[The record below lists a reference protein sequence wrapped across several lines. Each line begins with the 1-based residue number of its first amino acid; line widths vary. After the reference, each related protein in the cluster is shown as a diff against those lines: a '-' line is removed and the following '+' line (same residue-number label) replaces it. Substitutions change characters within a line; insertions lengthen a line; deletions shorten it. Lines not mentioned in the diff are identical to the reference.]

1 MNVNQLLDLAIVG
14 VSVAAVV
21 VASVYAKHK
30 IAIDKKAAQGDL
42 LAKAEK
48 IVAQSVSPLVYQ
60 AEKRGGDGEDK
71 LTFVVQGLF
80 LLLDMAHLPHPT
92 MSFVKG
98 MVEKSV
104 LAMRQAQTI
113 ADTVDKPKTTI
124 VGELKDIKQEGYHG
138 SQIKKLWCRR
148 IKLQYL

>member
-1 MNVNQLLDLAIVG
+1 MSFSHLLDLMVIA
-14 VSVAAVV
+14 VSAAAVI
-21 VASVYAKHK
+21 VASVYTKHK

-42 LAKAEK
+42 LAKSEK
-48 IVAQSVSPLVYQ
+48 IIAQSVSPLVYQ

-104 LAMRQAQTI
+104 TAMKQAQSI
-113 ADTVDKPKTTI
+113 VDTVDKPKTTI
-124 VGELKDIKQEGYHG
+124 VGELKEVNK
-138 SQIKKLWCRR
+138 
-148 IKLQYL
+148 

>member
-1 MNVNQLLDLAIVG
+1 MSFSHLLDLVL
-14 VSVAAVV
+14 VVTSVAAVV
-21 VASVYAKHK
+21 VVSVYAKHK

-104 LAMRQAQTI
+104 TAMKQTQAISDTI
-113 ADTVDKPKTTI
+113 DKPKTTI
-124 VGELKDIKQEGYHG
+124 VGELKDV
-138 SQIKKLWCRR
+138 KK
-148 IKLQYL
+148 

>member
-1 MNVNQLLDLAIVG
+1 MSFSHILDLVL
-14 VSVAAVV
+14 VATSV
-21 VASVYAKHK
+21 VAVIVVSVYAKHK

-42 LAKAEK
+42 LAKSEK

-71 LTFVVQGLF
+71 LTFVVQGVF

-98 MVEKSV
+98 MVEKAV
-104 LAMRQAQTI
+104 IAMKQAQSI

-124 VGELKDIKQEGYHG
+124 VGELKDVK
-138 SQIKKLWCRR
+138 
-148 IKLQYL
+148 

>member
-1 MNVNQLLDLAIVG
+1 MMSFSHILDLVL
-14 VSVAAVV
+14 VATSV
-21 VASVYAKHK
+21 VAVIVVSIYAKHK
-30 IAIDKKAAQGDL
+30 IAIDRKAAQGDL

-48 IVAQSVSPLVYQ
+48 IVSQSVSPLVYQ

-104 LAMRQAQTI
+104 TAMKQAQSI
-113 ADTVDKPKTTI
+113 ADTVDRPKTTV
-124 VGELKDIKQEGYHG
+124 VGELREV
-138 SQIKKLWCRR
+138 KK
-148 IKLQYL
+148 

>member
-1 MNVNQLLDLAIVG
+1 MSFSHILDLVLVVTSVTAVIV
-14 VSVAAVV
+14 V
-21 VASVYAKHK
+21 SVYAKHK
-30 IAIDKKAAQGDL
+30 IAIDKKVAQGDL

-60 AEKRGGDGEDK
+60 AEKRGGEGEDK

-98 MVEKSV
+98 MVEKAV
-104 LAMRQAQTI
+104 TAMKQTQSI

-124 VGELKDIKQEGYHG
+124 VGELKEV
-138 SQIKKLWCRR
+138 KK
-148 IKLQYL
+148 

>member
-1 MNVNQLLDLAIVG
+1 MNFSHLLDLVL
-14 VSVAAVV
+14 VVTSVAAVV

-104 LAMRQAQTI
+104 TAMKQTQVI
-113 ADTVDKPKTTI
+113 SDTIDKPKTTI
-124 VGELKDIKQEGYHG
+124 VGELKDV
-138 SQIKKLWCRR
+138 KK
-148 IKLQYL
+148 

>member
-1 MNVNQLLDLAIVG
+1 MSFSHILDLVL
-14 VSVAAVV
+14 VATSV
-21 VASVYAKHK
+21 VAVIVVSIYAKHK
-30 IAIDKKAAQGDL
+30 IAIDRKAAQGDL

-71 LTFVVQGLF
+71 LTFVVQGVF

-124 VGELKDIKQEGYHG
+124 IGELKDIK
-138 SQIKKLWCRR
+138 
-148 IKLQYL
+148 

>member
-1 MNVNQLLDLAIVG
+1 MSFSHILDLVL
-14 VSVAAVV
+14 VVTSVAAVV
-21 VASVYAKHK
+21 VVSIYAKHK

-60 AEKRGGDGEDK
+60 AEKRGGDGEEK

-104 LAMRQAQTI
+104 TAMKQAQSIT
-113 ADTVDKPKTTI
+113 DTVDKPKTTI
-124 VGELKDIKQEGYHG
+124 VGELKDVK
-138 SQIKKLWCRR
+138 
-148 IKLQYL
+148 

>member
-1 MNVNQLLDLAIVG
+1 MSFSHILDLILV
-14 VSVAAVV
+14 VTSVVAVV
-21 VASVYAKHK
+21 VVSVYAKHK

-60 AEKRGGDGEDK
+60 AAKRGGDGEDK

-104 LAMRQAQTI
+104 LAMRQAQMV

-124 VGELKDIKQEGYHG
+124 VGELKDVK
-138 SQIKKLWCRR
+138 
-148 IKLQYL
+148 

>member
-1 MNVNQLLDLAIVG
+1 MMSFSHILDLMVVA

-21 VASVYAKHK
+21 VVSVYAKHK
-30 IAIDKKAAQGDL
+30 ITIDKRAEQGDL
-42 LAKAEK
+42 LAKSEK
-48 IVAQSVSPLVYQ
+48 IIAQSVSPLVYQ

-98 MVEKSV
+98 YVEKAV
-104 LAMRQAQTI
+104 TAMKQAQSI

-124 VGELKDIKQEGYHG
+124 VSELKDVK
-138 SQIKKLWCRR
+138 
-148 IKLQYL
+148 

>member
-1 MNVNQLLDLAIVG
+1 MSFSHILDLVL
-14 VSVAAVV
+14 VVTSV
-21 VASVYAKHK
+21 VAVIVVSVYAKHK

-71 LTFVVQGLF
+71 LTFVVQGVF

-98 MVEKSV
+98 MVEKAV
-104 LAMRQAQTI
+104 IAMKQAQSI

-124 VGELKDIKQEGYHG
+124 VGKLKDVK
-138 SQIKKLWCRR
+138 
-148 IKLQYL
+148 

>member
-1 MNVNQLLDLAIVG
+1 MNFSHMLDLIL
-14 VSVAAVV
+14 VATSV
-21 VASVYAKHK
+21 VAVIVVSVYAKHK
-30 IAIDKKAAQGDL
+30 IAIDQKAAQGDL

-60 AEKRGGDGEDK
+60 AEKRGGDGEEK

-124 VGELKDIKQEGYHG
+124 VGELKDVK
-138 SQIKKLWCRR
+138 
-148 IKLQYL
+148 

>member
-1 MNVNQLLDLAIVG
+1 MSFSHILDLVL
-14 VSVAAVV
+14 VVTSVAAVV
-21 VASVYAKHK
+21 VVSVYAKHK
-30 IAIDKKAAQGDL
+30 IEIDKKAEQGDL

-104 LAMRQAQTI
+104 TAMKQAQAI

-124 VGELKDIKQEGYHG
+124 VGELKDV
-138 SQIKKLWCRR
+138 KK
-148 IKLQYL
+148 

>member
-1 MNVNQLLDLAIVG
+1 MNFSHLLDLVL
-14 VSVAAVV
+14 VVTSVAAVV

-30 IAIDKKAAQGDL
+30 IAIDKKTAQGDL

-104 LAMRQAQTI
+104 TAMKQTQVI

-124 VGELKDIKQEGYHG
+124 VSELKDV
-138 SQIKKLWCRR
+138 KK
-148 IKLQYL
+148 

>member
-1 MNVNQLLDLAIVG
+1 MSVNHLLDLAIV
-14 VSVAAVV
+14 VTSVAAVV

-30 IAIDKKAAQGDL
+30 IAIDKRAEQGDL
-42 LAKAEK
+42 LAKSEK
-48 IVAQSVSPLVYQ
+48 IIAQSVSPLVYQ

-124 VGELKDIKQEGYHG
+124 IGELKDVK
-138 SQIKKLWCRR
+138 
-148 IKLQYL
+148 

>member
-1 MNVNQLLDLAIVG
+1 MSFNHLLDLVL
-14 VSVAAVV
+14 VATSV
-21 VASVYAKHK
+21 VAVIVVSVYAKHK

-71 LTFVVQGLF
+71 LTVVVQGLV

-98 MVEKSV
+98 TVEKAV
-104 LAMRQAQTI
+104 LAMKQAQTI

-124 VGELKDIKQEGYHG
+124 VGELKDVK
-138 SQIKKLWCRR
+138 
-148 IKLQYL
+148 

>member
-42 LAKAEK
+42 LAKSEK

-104 LAMRQAQTI
+104 TAMKQTQAISDTI
-113 ADTVDKPKTTI
+113 DKPKTTI
-124 VGELKDIKQEGYHG
+124 VGELKDV
-138 SQIKKLWCRR
+138 KK
-148 IKLQYL
+148 

>member
-1 MNVNQLLDLAIVG
+1 MSFSHLLDLVL
-14 VSVAAVV
+14 VVTSVVAVV

-60 AEKRGGDGEDK
+60 AEKRGGSGEDK

-98 MVEKSV
+98 MVEKAV
-104 LAMRQAQTI
+104 VAMKQTQAI

-124 VGELKDIKQEGYHG
+124 VSELKDVK
-138 SQIKKLWCRR
+138 
-148 IKLQYL
+148 

>member
-1 MNVNQLLDLAIVG
+1 MSFSHILDLVLVAT
-14 VSVAAVV
+14 SVAAVIV
-21 VASVYAKHK
+21 VSVYAKHK
-30 IAIDKKAAQGDL
+30 IAIDRKAAQGDL

-71 LTFVVQGLF
+71 LTFVVQGVL

-104 LAMRQAQTI
+104 TAMKQAQAI

-124 VGELKDIKQEGYHG
+124 IGELKDV
-138 SQIKKLWCRR
+138 KK
-148 IKLQYL
+148 

>member
-1 MNVNQLLDLAIVG
+1 MSFSHILDLVL
-14 VSVAAVV
+14 VATSV
-21 VASVYAKHK
+21 VAVIVVSIYAKHK
-30 IAIDKKAAQGDL
+30 IAIDRKAAQGDL
-42 LAKAEK
+42 LAKSEK

-98 MVEKSV
+98 MVEKAV
-104 LAMRQAQTI
+104 IAMKQAQSI

-124 VGELKDIKQEGYHG
+124 VGELKDVK
-138 SQIKKLWCRR
+138 
-148 IKLQYL
+148 

>member
-1 MNVNQLLDLAIVG
+1 MSFSHILDLVL
-14 VSVAAVV
+14 VATSV
-21 VASVYAKHK
+21 VAVIVVSVYAKHK
-30 IAIDKKAAQGDL
+30 IAIDQKAAQGDL

-71 LTFVVQGLF
+71 LTFVVQGVF

-98 MVEKSV
+98 MVEKAV
-104 LAMRQAQTI
+104 IAMKQAQSI

-124 VGELKDIKQEGYHG
+124 VGELKDVK
-138 SQIKKLWCRR
+138 
-148 IKLQYL
+148 

>member
-1 MNVNQLLDLAIVG
+1 MSSVTAVIV
-14 VSVAAVV
+14 V
-21 VASVYAKHK
+21 SVYAKHK
-30 IAIDKKAAQGDL
+30 IAIDKKVAQGDL

-60 AEKRGGDGEDK
+60 AEKRGGEGEDK

-98 MVEKSV
+98 MVEKAV
-104 LAMRQAQTI
+104 TAMKQTQSI

-124 VGELKDIKQEGYHG
+124 VGELKEV
-138 SQIKKLWCRR
+138 KK
-148 IKLQYL
+148 

>member
-1 MNVNQLLDLAIVG
+1 MSFSHLLDLAIVIT
-14 VSVAAVV
+14 SVAAVI

-98 MVEKSV
+98 MVEKAV
-104 LAMRQAQTI
+104 ITMKQAQSI
-113 ADTVDKPKTTI
+113 ADTVDKPNKTITASF
-124 VGELKDIKQEGYHG
+124 GQNTKTEQLK
-138 SQIKKLWCRR
+138 
-148 IKLQYL
+148 

>member
-1 MNVNQLLDLAIVG
+1 MSFSHILDLVL
-14 VSVAAVV
+14 VATSV
-21 VASVYAKHK
+21 VAVIVVSVYAKHK

-71 LTFVVQGLF
+71 LTFVVQGVF

-104 LAMRQAQTI
+104 TAMKQAQAI

-124 VGELKDIKQEGYHG
+124 VGEFKDVK
-138 SQIKKLWCRR
+138 
-148 IKLQYL
+148 

>member
-1 MNVNQLLDLAIVG
+1 MSFSHILDLVLVAT
-14 VSVAAVV
+14 SVAAVI

-104 LAMRQAQTI
+104 TAMKQAQSI
-113 ADTVDKPKTTI
+113 ADTVDKPNKTITASF
-124 VGELKDIKQEGYHG
+124 GQDTKTEQSNLTGSWPKD
-138 SQIKKLWCRR
+138 
-148 IKLQYL
+148 

>member
-1 MNVNQLLDLAIVG
+1 MSINHLLDLAIV
-14 VSVAAVV
+14 VTSVAAVI

-42 LAKAEK
+42 LAKSEK
-48 IVAQSVSPLVYQ
+48 IIAQSVSPLVYQ

-104 LAMRQAQTI
+104 TAMKQAQSI
-113 ADTVDKPKTTI
+113 ANTVDKPNKTITASF
-124 VGELKDIKQEGYHG
+124 GQDTKTEQSNLTGSWPKD
-138 SQIKKLWCRR
+138 
-148 IKLQYL
+148 

>member
-1 MNVNQLLDLAIVG
+1 MMSFSHILDLVL
-14 VSVAAVV
+14 VATSV
-21 VASVYAKHK
+21 VAVIVVSVYAKHK

-71 LTFVVQGLF
+71 LTFVVQGVF

-98 MVEKSV
+98 MVEKAV
-104 LAMRQAQTI
+104 IAMKQAQSI

-124 VGELKDIKQEGYHG
+124 VGELKDVK
-138 SQIKKLWCRR
+138 
-148 IKLQYL
+148 

>member
-1 MNVNQLLDLAIVG
+1 MSFSHILDLVL
-14 VSVAAVV
+14 VVTSVAAVV
-21 VASVYAKHK
+21 VVSIYAKHK

-60 AEKRGGDGEDK
+60 AEKHGGDGEEK
-71 LTFVVQGLF
+71 LTFVVQDLF

-104 LAMRQAQTI
+104 TAMKQAQSI
-113 ADTVDKPKTTI
+113 ADTVDRPKTTV
-124 VGELKDIKQEGYHG
+124 VGELREA
-138 SQIKKLWCRR
+138 KK
-148 IKLQYL
+148 

>member
-1 MNVNQLLDLAIVG
+1 MSFSHILDLMVVA

-21 VASVYAKHK
+21 VVSVYAKHK
-30 IAIDKKAAQGDL
+30 ITIDKRAEQGDL
-42 LAKAEK
+42 LAKSEK
-48 IVAQSVSPLVYQ
+48 IIAQSVSPLVYQ

-98 MVEKSV
+98 YVEKAV
-104 LAMRQAQTI
+104 TAMKQAQSI

-124 VGELKDIKQEGYHG
+124 VSELKDVK
-138 SQIKKLWCRR
+138 
-148 IKLQYL
+148 

>member
-1 MNVNQLLDLAIVG
+1 MSFSHILDLVL
-14 VSVAAVV
+14 VATSV
-21 VASVYAKHK
+21 VAVIVVSVYAKHK
-30 IAIDKKAAQGDL
+30 IAIDRKAAQGDL

-71 LTFVVQGLF
+71 LTFVVQGVF
-80 LLLDMAHLPHPT
+80 LLLDMAHLPYPT

-124 VGELKDIKQEGYHG
+124 VGELKDVK
-138 SQIKKLWCRR
+138 
-148 IKLQYL
+148 

>member
-1 MNVNQLLDLAIVG
+1 MSFSHILDLVLVAT
-14 VSVAAVV
+14 SVAAVIV
-21 VASVYAKHK
+21 VSVYAKHK
-30 IAIDKKAAQGDL
+30 IAIDRKAAQGDL

-48 IVAQSVSPLVYQ
+48 IVAQSVNPLVYQ
-60 AEKRGGDGEDK
+60 AEKCGGDGEEK

-104 LAMRQAQTI
+104 TAMKQAQSI

-124 VGELKDIKQEGYHG
+124 VGELKDVK
-138 SQIKKLWCRR
+138 
-148 IKLQYL
+148 

>member
-1 MNVNQLLDLAIVG
+1 MSFSHILDLVL
-14 VSVAAVV
+14 VATSV
-21 VASVYAKHK
+21 VAVIVVSIYAKHK
-30 IAIDKKAAQGDL
+30 IAIDRKAAQGDL

-71 LTFVVQGLF
+71 LTFVVQDLF

-104 LAMRQAQTI
+104 TAMKQAQSI

-124 VGELKDIKQEGYHG
+124 VGELKEVNK
-138 SQIKKLWCRR
+138 
-148 IKLQYL
+148 

>member
-1 MNVNQLLDLAIVG
+1 MSFSNLLDLLVVA

-30 IAIDKKAAQGDL
+30 ITIDKKAAQGDL
-42 LAKAEK
+42 LAKSEK
-48 IVAQSVSPLVYQ
+48 IIAQSVSPLVYQ

-71 LTFVVQGLF
+71 LTLVVQGLF

-98 MVEKSV
+98 MVEKAV
-104 LAMRQAQTI
+104 TAMKQTQSI

-124 VGELKDIKQEGYHG
+124 VGELKEV
-138 SQIKKLWCRR
+138 KK
-148 IKLQYL
+148 

>member
-104 LAMRQAQTI
+104 TAMKQTQAISDTI
-113 ADTVDKPKTTI
+113 DKPKSTI
-124 VGELKDIKQEGYHG
+124 VSELKDVK
-138 SQIKKLWCRR
+138 
-148 IKLQYL
+148 

>member
-42 LAKAEK
+42 LSKAEK

-104 LAMRQAQTI
+104 TAMKQTQAISDTI
-113 ADTVDKPKTTI
+113 DKPKTTI
-124 VGELKDIKQEGYHG
+124 VGELKDV
-138 SQIKKLWCRR
+138 KK
-148 IKLQYL
+148 

>member
-1 MNVNQLLDLAIVG
+1 MNVNQLLDLSIVA

-30 IAIDKKAAQGDL
+30 ITIDKKAAQGDL
-42 LAKAEK
+42 LAKSEK
-48 IVAQSVSPLVYQ
+48 IIAQSVSPLVYQ
-60 AEKRGGDGEDK
+60 AEKRGGDGDDK

-104 LAMRQAQTI
+104 TAMKQTQSI

-124 VGELKDIKQEGYHG
+124 VGELKEV
-138 SQIKKLWCRR
+138 KK
-148 IKLQYL
+148 